1 MRAPV
6 HEVLL
11 ELLGEAVQPLL
22 ARRAAVAV
30 RAAGGGERRIV
41 VLVIVAIVR
50 QRRGPGGR
58 RRTRGER
65 QTGRGRAVHRGRRPY
80 RAPMGLPRGLSLL
93 DRMATNLAAR
103 MHRPR
108 GTIVLYIE
116 AIDLKRNTLYS
127 VPLTN
132 HPPQQPNRARAIFQ
146 QYLGRIRPCT
156 RIKTGYPWAA

>member
-1 MRAPV
+1 MKASF
-6 HEVLL
+6 EFATKGGCSDDLDG
-11 ELLGEAVQPLL
+11 ELPDGEYD
-22 ARRAAVAV
+22 RE
-30 RAAGGGERRIV
+30 ERTSQAYGV
-41 VLVIVAIVR
+41 SA
-50 QRRGPGGR
+50 
-58 RRTRGER
+58 
-65 QTGRGRAVHRGRRPY
+65 AVHRGRRPY

-156 RIKTGYPWAA
+156 RIKTGYPWAACERYANTRPG